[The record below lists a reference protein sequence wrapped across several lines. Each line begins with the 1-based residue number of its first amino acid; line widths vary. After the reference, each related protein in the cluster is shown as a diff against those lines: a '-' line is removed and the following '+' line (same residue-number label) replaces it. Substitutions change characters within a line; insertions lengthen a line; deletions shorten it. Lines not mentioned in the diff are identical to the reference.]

1 MSQVVSIRV
10 PEHYEKAC
18 AEFRRKASA
27 DISNEANSAGS
38 EFMVF
43 YDESF
48 HEIRCEGN
56 FPDSVFSALVKVKEK
71 FGGKLFYEGVEW
83 NKEGDEEV
91 DEAGLMGRIWMVFA
105 IIFFPVTIVYFL
117 FRIVFWIPFKAWK
130 ATR

>member
-1 MSQVVSIRV
+1 
-10 PEHYEKAC
+10 
-18 AEFRRKASA
+18 
-27 DISNEANSAGS
+27 
-38 EFMVF
+38 MVF

-71 FGGKLFYEGVEW
+71 FGGKLFYEEVEW

-91 DEAGLMGRIWMVFA
+91 DEAGLMGKIWMVFA